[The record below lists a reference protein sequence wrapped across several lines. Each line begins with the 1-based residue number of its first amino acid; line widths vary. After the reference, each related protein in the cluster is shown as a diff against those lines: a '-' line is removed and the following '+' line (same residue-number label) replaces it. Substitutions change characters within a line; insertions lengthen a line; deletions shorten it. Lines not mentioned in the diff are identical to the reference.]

1 MKTRIF
7 SKAAL
12 YVIMLLALSATTAS
26 AKSWR
31 INNDTRKQANFTDIN
46 AAMASAEVAH
56 GDTLYLDPGCVL
68 ASTQKIT
75 KSVTVIGTGYFLQNG
90 LVNTTIN
97 AEVQIRAAGAKLNG
111 VTITGETKIY
121 ADNISL
127 ERCYFKKSISSTD
140 ATRYGLQVT
149 QCYICS
155 SSGVSCIGGV
165 LFSGATIKNNIIRH
179 LYVSYDDYC
188 GIYKVDNSVIA
199 NNYIAIES
207 CSNSSSYIRDVIS
220 TITNSQIYNNIIKHG
235 TAPNRIYDSSASENN
250 NSFYNNV
257 VTAAEGTYTNVSNI
271 VWLGS
276 ADVSNVFA
284 EGTDDAAYHLKEDS
298 PAKGAA
304 ADGGDCGPY
313 GGATPYVEGGKPL
326 YHPFIND
333 VTVSVKPVNGK
344 IKLKLNAK
352 MQNE

>member
-7 SKAAL
+7 TKAAL
-12 YVIMLLALSATTAS
+12 SVIMLLALSATTAS

-56 GDTLYLDPGCVL
+56 GDTLYLDPGCLL
-68 ASTQKIT
+68 ASKQTISKA
-75 KSVTVIGTGYFLQNG
+75 VTVIGTGYFLQNG
-90 LVNTTIN
+90 LVGAKIN
-97 AEVQIRAAGAKLNG
+97 ADLYIKAAGAKMNA
-111 VTITGETKIY
+111 VTITGIVYIEN
-121 ADNISL
+121 DNITL
-127 ERCYFKKSISSTD
+127 ERCMINYRIQKSGG
-140 ATRYGLQVT
+140 TRYGLTVL
-149 QCYICS
+149 QCYINCS
-155 SSGVSCIGGV
+155 KGYSSVEGE
-165 LFSGATIKNNIIRH
+165 FRNATIKYNIIRNQ
-179 LYVSYDDYC
+179 YRNDSYAA
-188 GIYKVDNSVIA
+188 IYNVHDSEISY
-199 NNYIAIES
+199 NYLVTES
-207 CSNSSSYIRDVIS
+207 CHRSYISDVINNV
-220 TITNSQIYNNIIKHG
+220 TNSQIYNNIIKHG
-235 TAPNRIYDSSASENN
+235 SYPDRIFANSSSNYN

-276 ADVSNVFA
+276 ADMSNVFA
-284 EGTDDAAYHLKEDS
+284 EGTDDAAYHLKEGS

>member
-7 SKAAL
+7 TKAAL
-12 YVIMLLALSATTAS
+12 SVIMLLALSATTAS

-46 AAMASAEVAH
+46 AAMASADVEA
-56 GDTLYLDPGCVL
+56 GDTLYLDPGCLL
-68 ASTQKIT
+68 AKTQTIT
-75 KSVTVIGTGYFLQNG
+75 KAVTVIGTGYFLQNG
-90 LVNTTIN
+90 LVGAKIN
-97 AEVQIRAAGAKLNG
+97 ADLYIKAAGAKMNA
-111 VTITGETKIY
+111 VTITGIVYIEN
-121 ADNISL
+121 DNITL
-127 ERCYFKKSISSTD
+127 ERCMINYRIQKSGG
-140 ATRYGLQVT
+140 TRYGLTVL
-149 QCYICS
+149 QCYINCS
-155 SSGVSCIGGV
+155 KGYSSVEGE
-165 LFSGATIKNNIIRH
+165 FRNATIKYNIIRNQ
-179 LYVSYDDYC
+179 YRKDSYAAIFNVHDSE
-188 GIYKVDNSVIA
+188 IS
-199 NNYIAIES
+199 NNYLVTES
-207 CSNSSSYIRDVIS
+207 CHSNYISDVINNV
-220 TITNSQIYNNIIKHG
+220 TNSQIYNNIIKHG
-235 TAPNRIYDSSASENN
+235 SYPDRIFANSSSNYN

-257 VTAAEGTYTNVSNI
+257 VTAAEGTYSNVSNI

-276 ADVSNVFA
+276 ADVSTVFA
-284 EGTDDAAYHLKEDS
+284 EGIDDAAYHLKEGS

>member
-12 YVIMLLALSATTAS
+12 AVIMLLALSASTAS

-46 AAMASAEVAH
+46 AAMASADVEA
-56 GDTLYLDPGCVL
+56 GDTLYLDPGCLL
-68 ASTQKIT
+68 ATTQTIT

-90 LVNTTIN
+90 MVASTIN
-97 AEVQIRAAGAKLNG
+97 AELWVNAAGAKLTGLSVNG
-111 VTITGETKIY
+111 AIVINENNITV
-121 ADNISL
+121 
-127 ERCYFKKSISSTD
+127 ERCKIDNQVRSYSGP
-140 ATRYGLQVT
+140 RYGTSVI
-149 QCYICS
+149 QCYIYYQGS
-155 SSGVSCIGGV
+155 NAIQGQ
-165 LFSGATIKNNIIRH
+165 FRNATIKNNIIRANYFSCQTAISDVH
-179 LYVSYDDYC
+179 DSEISNNYLAVIWCDDY
-188 GIYKVDNSVIA
+188 YK
-199 NNYIAIES
+199 
-207 CSNSSSYIRDVIS
+207 RDVVYNV
-220 TITNSQIYNNIIKHG
+220 TNSQIFNNIIKHG
-235 TAPNRIYDSSASENN
+235 RYPDMAYANSSSDYN

-257 VTAAEGTYTNVSNI
+257 ISSSEGTYTNVSNI

-276 ADVSNVFA
+276 ADMSNVFA
-284 EGTDDAAYHLKEDS
+284 EGTDDAAYHLKEGS

>member
-12 YVIMLLALSATTAS
+12 SVIMLLALSASTAS

-46 AAMASAEVAH
+46 AAMASADVEA
-56 GDTLYLDPGCVL
+56 GDTLYLDPGCLL
-68 ASTQKIT
+68 ASTQTIT
-75 KSVTVIGTGYFLQNG
+75 KSVTVIGTGYFLPNG
-90 LVNTTIN
+90 LVGAKIN
-97 AEVQIRAAGAKLNG
+97 ADLYIKAAGAKMNA
-111 VTITGETKIY
+111 VTITGRVYIEN
-121 ADNISL
+121 DNITL
-127 ERCYFKKSISSTD
+127 ERCMINYRIERSGG
-140 ATRYGLQVT
+140 TRYGLTVL
-149 QCYICS
+149 QCYINCS
-155 SSGVSCIGGV
+155 NGYSSVEGE
-165 LFSGATIKNNIIRH
+165 FRNATIKNNIIRNQ
-179 LYVSYDDYC
+179 YRKDSYAA
-188 GIYKVDNSVIA
+188 IYNVHDSEIS
-199 NNYIAIES
+199 NNYLVTES
-207 CSNSSSYIRDVIS
+207 CHSNYISDVINNV
-220 TITNSQIYNNIIKHG
+220 TNSQIYNNIIKHG
-235 TAPNRIYDSSASENN
+235 SYPDRIFGNSSSNYN

-276 ADVSNVFA
+276 ADMSNVFA
-284 EGTDDAAYHLKEDS
+284 EGTDDAAYHLKEGS

>member
-7 SKAAL
+7 TKAAL
-12 YVIMLLALSATTAS
+12 SVIMLLALSATVVS
-26 AKSWR
+26 AKTWR

-46 AAMASAEVAH
+46 AAMASADVAD

-68 ASTQKIT
+68 ASEQTIT
-75 KSVTVIGTGYFLQNG
+75 KSVTVIGTGYFLLNG
-90 LVNTTIN
+90 LVGAKIN
-97 AEVQIRAAGAKLNG
+97 AHLFIKAAGAKMNA
-111 VTITGETKIY
+111 VTITGIVYIEN
-121 ADNISL
+121 DNITL
-127 ERCYFKKSISSTD
+127 ERCMINYRIKRSGVK
-140 ATRYGLQVT
+140 RYGLTVL
-149 QCYICS
+149 QCYINCS
-155 SSGVSCIGGV
+155 TGESSIEGE
-165 LFSGATIKNNIIRH
+165 FRNATIKNNIIRNQ
-179 LYVSYDDYC
+179 YRKDSYAA
-188 GIYKVDNSVIA
+188 IYNVHDSEISYNYLVTESCPS
-199 NNYIAIES
+199 NYIS
-207 CSNSSSYIRDVIS
+207 DVINN
-220 TITNSQIYNNIIKHG
+220 ITNSQIYNNIIKHG
-235 TAPNRIYDSSASENN
+235 SYPKRILGNSASDYN

-257 VTAAEGTYTNVSNI
+257 ISAPEGTYSNVSNI
-271 VWLGS
+271 VWLGT
-276 ADVSNVFA
+276 ADMSSVFA
-284 EGTDDAAYHLKEDS
+284 EGTDDAAYHLKEGS

>member
-7 SKAAL
+7 TKAAL
-12 YVIMLLALSATTAS
+12 SVIMLLALSATTAS

-46 AAMASAEVAH
+46 AAMASADVEA
-56 GDTLYLDPGCVL
+56 GDTLYLDPGCLL
-68 ASTQKIT
+68 AKTQTIT
-75 KSVTVIGTGYFLQNG
+75 KAVTVIGTGYFLQNG
-90 LVNTTIN
+90 LVGAKIN
-97 AEVQIRAAGAKLNG
+97 ADLYIKAAGAKMNA
-111 VTITGETKIY
+111 VTITGIVYIEN
-121 ADNISL
+121 DNITL
-127 ERCYFKKSISSTD
+127 ERCMINYRIQKSGG
-140 ATRYGLQVT
+140 TRYGLTVL
-149 QCYICS
+149 QCYINCS
-155 SSGVSCIGGV
+155 KGYSSVEGE
-165 LFSGATIKNNIIRH
+165 FRNATIKYNIIRNQ
-179 LYVSYDDYC
+179 YRKDSYAAIFNVHDSE
-188 GIYKVDNSVIA
+188 IS
-199 NNYIAIES
+199 NNYLVTES
-207 CSNSSSYIRDVIS
+207 CHSNYISDVINNV
-220 TITNSQIYNNIIKHG
+220 TNSQIYNNIIKHG
-235 TAPNRIYDSSASENN
+235 SYPDRIFANSSSNYN

-284 EGTDDAAYHLKEDS
+284 EGTDDAAYHLKEGS

>member
-12 YVIMLLALSATTAS
+12 AVIMLLALSATTAS

-31 INNDTRKQANFTDIN
+31 INNDTRKQAKFTDIN
-46 AAMASAEVAH
+46 AAMASADVAA
-56 GDTLYLDPGCVL
+56 GDTLYLDPGCLL
-68 ASTQKIT
+68 ATTQTIT
-75 KSVTVIGTGYFLQNG
+75 KAVTVIGTGYFLQNG
-90 LVNTTIN
+90 MVGAKIN
-97 AEVQIRAAGAKLNG
+97 AGLYIKAAGAKMNA
-111 VTITGETKIY
+111 VTITGIVYIEN
-121 ADNISL
+121 DNITL
-127 ERCYFKKSISSTD
+127 ERCMINNRIVRSGG
-140 ATRYGLQVT
+140 TRYGLTVL
-149 QCYICS
+149 QCYINCS
-155 SSGVSCIGGV
+155 KDNSSVEGE
-165 LFSGATIKNNIIRH
+165 FRNATIKNNIIRNQYRFARYAAINNVH
-179 LYVSYDDYC
+179 ESE
-188 GIYKVDNSVIA
+188 IS
-199 NNYIAIES
+199 NNYLVTDR
-207 CSNSSSYIRDVIS
+207 CSGSYIFDVIS
-220 TITNSQIYNNIIKHG
+220 NVTNSQIYNNIIKHG
-235 TAPNRIYDSSASENN
+235 NYPDRIFANSASDYN

-276 ADVSNVFA
+276 ADVSTVFA
-284 EGTDDAAYHLKEDS
+284 EGTDDAAYHLKEGS

-333 VTVSVKPVNGK
+333 VTVSGKPVNGK

>member
-1 MKTRIF
+1 MKTKKF
-7 SKAAL
+7 SKASL
-12 YVIMLLALSATTAS
+12 CVIMLLALSATTAS

-46 AAMASAEVAH
+46 AAMASADVAD

-68 ASTQKIT
+68 ASTQTIT
-75 KSVTVIGTGYFLQNG
+75 KSVTVIGTGYFLKNEMVG
-90 LVNTTIN
+90 AKIN
-97 AEVQIRAAGAKLNG
+97 ANLSIKAAGAKMNA
-111 VTITGETKIY
+111 VTITGIVYIEN
-121 ADNISL
+121 DNITL
-127 ERCYFKKSISSTD
+127 ERCMINNEIKRNGV
-140 ATRYGLQVT
+140 TRYGLTVL
-149 QCYICS
+149 QCYINCS
-155 SSGVSCIGGV
+155 KGYSSIEGE
-165 LFSGATIKNNIIRH
+165 FRNATIKNNIIRNQ
-179 LYVSYDDYC
+179 YRYDSYAA
-188 GIYKVDNSVIA
+188 IYNVHDSEISY
-199 NNYIAIES
+199 NYLVTES
-207 CSNSSSYIRDVIS
+207 CPSNHISDVINN
-220 TITNSQIYNNIIKHG
+220 ITNSQIYNNIIKHG
-235 TAPNRIYDSSASENN
+235 SYPDRIFGNSASDYN

-257 VTAAEGTYTNVSNI
+257 VTAAEGTYSNVSNI

-276 ADVSNVFA
+276 ADMSTVFA
-284 EGTDDAAYHLKEDS
+284 EGTDDSAYHLKEGS

>member
-1 MKTRIF
+1 MKTKKF
-7 SKAAL
+7 SKASL
-12 YVIMLLALSATTAS
+12 CVIMLLALSATTAS

-46 AAMASAEVAH
+46 AAMASADVAA

-68 ASTQKIT
+68 SSKQTIT
-75 KSVTVIGTGYFLQNG
+75 KAVTVIGTGYFLKNEM
-90 LVNTTIN
+90 VASTIN
-97 AEVQIRAAGAKLNG
+97 ATLYIKAAGAKMNA
-111 VTITGETKIY
+111 VTITGTVYIEN
-121 ADNISL
+121 DNITL
-127 ERCYFKKSISSTD
+127 ERCMINKILRSGV
-140 ATRYGLQVT
+140 TRYGLTVL
-149 QCYICS
+149 QCYINCS
-155 SSGVSCIGGV
+155 TDYSSIEGE
-165 LFSGATIKNNIIRH
+165 FRNATIKNNIIRNQYRNGYTYAAISNVH
-179 LYVSYDDYC
+179 NSEISY
-188 GIYKVDNSVIA
+188 
-199 NNYIAIES
+199 NYLVTEG
-207 CSNSSSYIRDVIS
+207 CNKSYISDVIKD
-220 TITNSQIYNNIIKHG
+220 ITNSQIYNNIIKHG
-235 TAPNRIYDSSASENN
+235 SYPDRIFANTASDYN

-257 VTAAEGTYTNVSNI
+257 ITAAEGTYSNVSNI

-276 ADVSNVFA
+276 SDVSTVFA
-284 EGTDDAAYHLKEDS
+284 EGTDDAAYHLNEGS

>member
-7 SKAAL
+7 TKAAL
-12 YVIMLLALSATTAS
+12 SVIMLLALSATTVS
-26 AKSWR
+26 AKTWR

-46 AAMASAEVAH
+46 AAMASADVAD

-68 ASTQKIT
+68 ASTQTIT
-75 KSVTVIGTGYFLQNG
+75 KSVTVIGTGYFLLNG
-90 LVNTTIN
+90 LVGAKI
-97 AEVQIRAAGAKLNG
+97 ADLYIKAAGAKMNA
-111 VTITGETKIY
+111 VTITGIVYIEN
-121 ADNISL
+121 DNITL
-127 ERCYFKKSISSTD
+127 ERCMINNRIVRSG
-140 ATRYGLQVT
+140 ATRYGLTVL
-149 QCYICS
+149 QCYINCS
-155 SSGVSCIGGV
+155 SSKSSIEGE
-165 LFSGATIKNNIIRH
+165 FRNATIKNNIIRH
-179 LYVSYDDYC
+179 QYCYDYTYAAISNVHNSEISY
-188 GIYKVDNSVIA
+188 
-199 NNYIAIES
+199 NYLVTES
-207 CSNSSSYIRDVIS
+207 CSSRKISDVINN
-220 TITNSQIYNNIIKHG
+220 ITNSQIYNNIIKHG
-235 TAPNRIYDSSASENN
+235 SYPDRIFANTASDYN

-257 VTAAEGTYTNVSNI
+257 ITAAEGTYSNVSNI

-276 ADVSNVFA
+276 ADVSTVFA
-284 EGTDDAAYHLKEDS
+284 EGSDDAAYHLKEGS

>member
-7 SKAAL
+7 TKAAL
-12 YVIMLLALSATTAS
+12 SVIMLLALSDTTAS

-46 AAMASAEVAH
+46 AAMASADVAA

-68 ASTQKIT
+68 ASKQTIT
-75 KSVTVIGTGYFLQNG
+75 KSVTVIGTGYFLPNG
-90 LVNTTIN
+90 FVGAKIN
-97 AEVQIRAAGAKLNG
+97 ATLYIKAAGAKINA
-111 VTITGETKIY
+111 VTITGTVYIEN
-121 ADNISL
+121 DNITL
-127 ERCYFKKSISSTD
+127 ERCMINKILRSGV
-140 ATRYGLQVT
+140 TRYGLTVL
-149 QCYICS
+149 QCYINCS
-155 SSGVSCIGGV
+155 TDYSSIEGE
-165 LFSGATIKNNIIRH
+165 FRNATIKNNIIRNQYRNGYTYAAIRNVH
-179 LYVSYDDYC
+179 DSEISY
-188 GIYKVDNSVIA
+188 
-199 NNYIAIES
+199 NYLVTEG
-207 CSNSSSYIRDVIS
+207 CNKSYISDVIKD
-220 TITNSQIYNNIIKHG
+220 ITNSQIYNNIIKHG
-235 TAPNRIYDSSASENN
+235 SYPNRIFNNSASDYN

-257 VTAAEGTYTNVSNI
+257 ITAAEGTYSNVSNI

-276 ADVSNVFA
+276 ADMSTVFA
-284 EGTDDAAYHLKEDS
+284 EGSDDAAYHLKEGS

-326 YHPFIND
+326 FHPFIND